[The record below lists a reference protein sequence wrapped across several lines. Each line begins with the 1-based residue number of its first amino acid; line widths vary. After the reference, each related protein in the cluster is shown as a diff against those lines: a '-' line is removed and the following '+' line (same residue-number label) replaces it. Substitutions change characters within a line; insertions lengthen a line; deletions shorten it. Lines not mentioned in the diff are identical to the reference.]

1 MSIYDVFSGGSK
13 PFDKEQWAAQ
23 KQAQRKEAYELID
36 NTCSEMMIIWALEN
50 SFGGAIL
57 FSLIVG
63 IACVVYTVDNQS
75 E

>member
-36 NTCSEMMIIWALEN
+36 NTCSFM
-50 SFGGAIL
+50 
-57 FSLIVG
+57 
-63 IACVVYTVDNQS
+63 
-75 E
+75 

>member
-36 NTCSEMMIIWALEN
+36 NTCSEMMISGV
-50 SFGGAIL
+50 SFRQYLDVQGRL
-57 FSLIVG
+57 DRKS
-63 IACVVYTVDNQS
+63 VV
-75 E
+75 